1 MKIVFL
7 FSAAGKDPPVA
18 IVSEQSSVSCTSTL
32 PANEDGLWKLAA
44 YGEKTAHDLFYVH
57 SLTPLMASN
66 KKESTKSG
74 NDQLSLIEVEELE
87 KAKNVEWHQSSVHT
101 GKYDCIAVKTVGV
114 QTEEAI
120 TKVCSCN
127 CSVLLW
133 HHLFMY
139 LPHDP
144 HC

>member
-1 MKIVFL
+1 
-7 FSAAGKDPPVA
+7 
-18 IVSEQSSVSCTSTL
+18 
-32 PANEDGLWKLAA
+32 
-44 YGEKTAHDLFYVH
+44 
-57 SLTPLMASN
+57 MASN

-101 GKYDCIAVKTVGV
+101 GKYDCSAVKSVGV
-114 QTEEAI
+114 QTEDVI

-127 CSVLLW
+127 CSVLLL

-139 LPHDP
+139 VLTSRSTFLIYQENAMGCNYYYKVYILP
-144 HC
+144 